1 MFRARK
7 TIEERLAFTMT
18 VRLKNKV
25 AIITGG
31 SRGIGRATSSMFARQ
46 GAAVVVNFRENS
58 DKASQVVEEIHK
70 AGGRA
75 IPVQADVSDKSAVSA
90 MVEKTISQFGQIDIL
105 INNAGIFLHGTV
117 LTTLDKDLDQLI
129 AINLKGIFHCVQA
142 VAPHMMKHGYGKIVN
157 VSSIAAL
164 ATTVANTTAYATT
177 KAAVNVL
184 TKRMAFELS
193 PHGINVN
200 SVAPGFILTDMTRRQ
215 GERKAMEERFARTR
229 EKTLLKRNGEPE
241 DIAHVILFLSTDE
254 ASFITGQI
262 LLVDGGRTDILSY
275 SA

>member
-1 MFRARK
+1 
-7 TIEERLAFTMT
+7 MT
-18 VRLKNKV
+18 GRLKNKV

-31 SRGIGRATSSMFARQ
+31 SRGIGRAVSSMFARQ

-58 DKASQVVEEIHK
+58 NAASQVVEEIHE

-75 IPVQADVSDKSAVSA
+75 IPFQADVSDKSSVSA
-90 MVEKTISQFGQIDIL
+90 MVKKTISQFGQIDIL
-105 INNAGIFLHGTV
+105 INNAGILLHGTA
-117 LTTLDKDLDQLI
+117 LTTLDKDLDQQI
-129 AINLKGIFHCVQA
+129 ATNLKGIFHCVQA

-157 VSSIAAL
+157 VSSVAAL
-164 ATTVANTTAYATT
+164 APMLGDDTAAYATT

-184 TKRMAFELS
+184 TKRLAFELS

-200 SVAPGFILTDMTRRQ
+200 SVAPGFILTDMTGQ
-215 GERKAMEERFARTR
+215 GERKVMEKMFARTR
-229 EKTLLKRNGEPE
+229 EKTLLKRMGEPE

-262 LLVDGGRTDILSY
+262 LMVDGGRTDILSY

>member
-1 MFRARK
+1 MP
-7 TIEERLAFTMT
+7 MT
-18 VRLKNKV
+18 RRLKDKV

-31 SRGIGRATSSMFARQ
+31 SRGIGRAASLMFAQQ
-46 GAAVVVNFRENS
+46 GAAVVVDFRENS
-58 DKASQVVEEIHK
+58 DQANQVVEEIHE

-75 IPVQADVSDKSAVSA
+75 IPVQADVADKSAVSTMA
-90 MVEKTISQFGQIDIL
+90 EKALGQFGQIDIL
-105 INNAGIFLHGTV
+105 VNNAGIVLHGTV
-117 LTTLDKDLDQLI
+117 LTTPDEDLDQLM

-142 VAPHMMKHGYGKIVN
+142 VAPHMIERGYGKIVN

-164 ATTVANTTAYATT
+164 ATAVADTTAYSTT

-200 SVAPGFILTDMTRRQ
+200 SVAPGFTLTDMTRQ
-215 GERKAMEERFARTR
+215 GEPEAIEARFAGMR

-241 DIAHVILFLSTDE
+241 DIANAILFLSTDE

-262 LLVDGGRTDILSY
+262 LLVDGGRTDLLSY

>member
-1 MFRARK
+1 M
-7 TIEERLAFTMT
+7 
-18 VRLKNKV
+18 
-25 AIITGG
+25 
-31 SRGIGRATSSMFARQ
+31 
-46 GAAVVVNFRENS
+46 
-58 DKASQVVEEIHK
+58 VEEIHK

-75 IPVQADVSDKSAVSA
+75 IPVQADVSDKSVVSA

-105 INNAGIFLHGTV
+105 INNAGILLHGTV
-117 LTTLDKDLDQLI
+117 STTLDKGLDQLI
-129 AINLKGIFHCVQA
+129 AINLKGIFHCVQS

-164 ATTVANTTAYATT
+164 ATTVADMTAYATT

-200 SVAPGFILTDMTRRQ
+200 SVAPGFTLTDMTRQ
-215 GERKAMEERFARTR
+215 GERKAIEERFARTR